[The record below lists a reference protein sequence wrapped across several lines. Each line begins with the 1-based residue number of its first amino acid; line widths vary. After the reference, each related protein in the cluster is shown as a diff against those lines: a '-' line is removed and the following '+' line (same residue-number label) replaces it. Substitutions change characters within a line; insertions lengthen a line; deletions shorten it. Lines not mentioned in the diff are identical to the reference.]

1 MNPTTL
7 PLPNPQDW
15 CDIPQ
20 ACELL
25 GRSRA
30 TVYDM
35 RDRGVLH
42 VHKIGSASLLW
53 RAEVLEV
60 ATALRRLEVGA
71 AGPRSTVRA

>member
-1 MNPTTL
+1 MTPTTL

-15 CDIPQ
+15 VDIGQ
-20 ACELL
+20 ACDLL

-35 RDRGVLH
+35 RDRGVIVIH
-42 VHKIGSASLLW
+42 EVGAARLLW

-60 ATALRRLEVGA
+60 AGALRRLEA
-71 AGPRSTVRA
+71 RAVR